1 LLHLLSEINPLDRSV
16 RGMRTF
22 GRNQKYGIVIRNKS
36 IEMNVISYKAIRKF
50 ARKHANAR
58 SSLEAWYKTT
68 VKSRWQSFDDVRKT
82 FNSADI
88 YRECTIFNIGGNN
101 YRLIA
106 SINYEAQTVYIK
118 EILTHA
124 EYDKEKWKTNC

>member
-1 LLHLLSEINPLDRSV
+1 
-16 RGMRTF
+16 
-22 GRNQKYGIVIRNKS
+22 
-36 IEMNVISYKAIRKF
+36 MNVIGYEIIQKF

-58 SSLEAWYKTT
+58 PSLETWYQVTLTT
-68 VKSRWQSFDDVRKT
+68 QWRNLDDVRQT

-106 SINYEAQTVYIK
+106 GINYKTQQVYVK
-118 EILTHA
+118 EVLTHA
-124 EYDKEKWKTNC
+124 EYDKDKWKSHC